1 LRGNCGYRDD
11 TRIVFCNGFKIMK
24 KLVIFIHVI
33 ILIVLVSIFSK
44 VIIPVALNSNV
55 TKPRI
60 NTPSESERKKWEEI
74 ENILLEKDSKT
85 VSEIDKLLSEQVKE
99 ENNVTSLLE
108 QKASTQI
115 GTISIIIT
123 IILAVSS
130 FYTKDLSKY
139 LLKKGSICISVI
151 FIISMFF
158 LLTSFF
164 CTIYFDYQGF
174 KIREEF
180 AAYNINDLF
189 DIMRDKSDKL
199 ATFQISNI
207 LENYQI
213 CGINSDV
220 NEAKAIALN
229 WAAKFFIF
237 CIIWSFE
244 TLLIIVC
251 IVSSNSIPRKEVT

>member
-1 LRGNCGYRDD
+1 
-11 TRIVFCNGFKIMK
+11 MK
-24 KLVIFIHVI
+24 KLVICIHAI
-33 ILIVLVSIFSK
+33 ILIVLICIFSK
-44 VIIPVALNSNV
+44 VIMPVALDTNV

-60 NTPSESERKKWEEI
+60 YTPSESERKKWAEI
-74 ENILLEKDSKT
+74 ENILLKKDAKT
-85 VSEIDKLLSEQVKE
+85 VSEIDKLLSEQAKE

-108 QKASTQI
+108 QKASTQM
-115 GTISIIIT
+115 GTVSIIIT

-139 LLKKGSICISVI
+139 LLEKGSICISFI
-151 FIISMFF
+151 FITSIVF
-158 LLTSFF
+158 LLISFF

-180 AAYNINDLF
+180 AAYNIDDLF
-189 DIMRDKSDKL
+189 DMMRDKSDKL
-199 ATFQISNI
+199 ATFQISDI

-220 NEAKAIALN
+220 NEAKANALN

-251 IVSSNSIPRKEVT
+251 IVSSHSIPRKEVT